1 MAGPVG
7 EAVPLMD
14 TKKLVMGALVVFVL
28 FVIITQP
35 VKAADFVE
43 IGFQG
48 ISDAASGIGEF
59 MTELVT

>member
-1 MAGPVG
+1 MQYRLGRPT
-7 EAVPLMD
+7 PFMD
-14 TKKLVMGALVVFVL
+14 TKKLITGVLTVFVL

-35 VKAADFVE
+35 KRAAEMVG

-59 MTELVT
+59 MTELVR

>member
-1 MAGPVG
+1 
-7 EAVPLMD
+7 MD
-14 TKKLVMGALVVFVL
+14 TKKIITGALGVFVL

-35 VKAADFVE
+35 IKAADMVQ

-48 ISDAASGIGEF
+48 ISDAAHGIGEF

>member
-1 MAGPVG
+1 MGRPT
-7 EAVPLMD
+7 PLME
-14 TKKLVMGALVVFVL
+14 TKKMITGGLVVFVL

-35 VKAADFVE
+35 VKAADIVK

-48 ISDAASGIGEF
+48 ISDAAHGIGAF